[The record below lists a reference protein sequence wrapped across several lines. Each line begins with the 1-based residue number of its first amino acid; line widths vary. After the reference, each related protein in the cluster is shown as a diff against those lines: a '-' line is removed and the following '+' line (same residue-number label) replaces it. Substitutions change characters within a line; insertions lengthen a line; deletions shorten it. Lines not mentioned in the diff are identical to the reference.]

1 MAIASAWGIDLGN
14 RALKAI
20 KLVREGDQFRIDD
33 FEIIEHEQVLSVA
46 GDNRESLQKTA
57 LANFVERHQT
67 RGSAVGVSVSGQ
79 SSFARFIKLPPVE
92 PKKIPEI
99 VRFEAIQQIPFPLDD
114 VEWSYQLF
122 MEKDSPEVE
131 VGIFAMRKELVNR
144 HIGLFTD
151 LGLNVQVVQMHPL
164 AIYNG
169 MYYDDHITQT
179 TMFMDSGA
187 ENTDLIIADGQ
198 TVWLRTLPIGG
209 NNFTETLAKSFR
221 LSFAKAEELKRNAA
235 TSKYAK
241 QIFQAMRPVFADL
254 VAEIQRSIG
263 FYASV
268 HREARIQ
275 RIVALGSTFQ
285 LPGLQKYLQQ
295 NLQLPVEKLDAF
307 KSLPPTDAKMAA
319 NLSENVV
326 TLAGAYG
333 LAMQALGEAKIGS
346 SLLPERIRR
355 AKMWQEKTKWFAT
368 AAAAMILGAISV
380 GTVYSFN
387 NYSYDQ
393 NQNARAEY
401 QKTLRTAR
409 DYATKWKTQVES
421 VGDTDRQ
428 TITNMRALA
437 DYHGMWLEFIS
448 QVLTAL
454 PNQTIAQLK
463 ATPRAQRDVIS
474 IQSIQSQYLSDMTD
488 PLALTADFA
497 SFVSREGIGSGA
509 AAGASFRPTFTGRLP
524 LDPAKAAAD
533 AAAEPA
539 PTQRGFLV
547 TIRGSTPRPI
557 KAANDFV
564 SKILVSKL
572 HAMTADQQIKN
583 HKPYY
588 VVKAELIGSSKRIT
602 AKSDAGGAAAIGA
615 YARMPAR
622 GNTGSAD
629 PNADMVDADILAG
642 QAGAGGGARFD
653 PSQNM
658 LGADKDGKPLFD
670 PYEDRNFPGESIEN
684 DTVFTVLVAVILDPV
699 PTAKT
704 DKTEG
709 Q

>member
-1 MAIASAWGIDLGN
+1 
-14 RALKAI
+14 
-20 KLVREGDQFRIDD
+20 
-33 FEIIEHEQVLSVA
+33 
-46 GDNRESLQKTA
+46 
-57 LANFVERHQT
+57 
-67 RGSAVGVSVSGQ
+67 
-79 SSFARFIKLPPVE
+79 
-92 PKKIPEI
+92 
-99 VRFEAIQQIPFPLDD
+99 
-114 VEWSYQLF
+114 
-122 MEKDSPEVE
+122 
-131 VGIFAMRKELVNR
+131 
-144 HIGLFTD
+144 
-151 LGLNVQVVQMHPL
+151 
-164 AIYNG
+164 
-169 MYYDDHITQT
+169 
-179 TMFMDSGA
+179 
-187 ENTDLIIADGQ
+187 
-198 TVWLRTLPIGG
+198 
-209 NNFTETLAKSFR
+209 
-221 LSFAKAEELKRNAA
+221 
-235 TSKYAK
+235 
-241 QIFQAMRPVFADL
+241 
-254 VAEIQRSIG
+254 
-263 FYASV
+263 
-268 HREARIQ
+268 
-275 RIVALGSTFQ
+275 
-285 LPGLQKYLQQ
+285 
-295 NLQLPVEKLDAF
+295 
-307 KSLPPTDAKMAA
+307 
-319 NLSENVV
+319 
-326 TLAGAYG
+326 
-333 LAMQALGEAKIGS
+333 
-346 SLLPERIRR
+346 
-355 AKMWQEKTKWFAT
+355 
-368 AAAAMILGAISV
+368 
-380 GTVYSFN
+380 
-387 NYSYDQ
+387 
-393 NQNARAEY
+393 
-401 QKTLRTAR
+401 LRTAR